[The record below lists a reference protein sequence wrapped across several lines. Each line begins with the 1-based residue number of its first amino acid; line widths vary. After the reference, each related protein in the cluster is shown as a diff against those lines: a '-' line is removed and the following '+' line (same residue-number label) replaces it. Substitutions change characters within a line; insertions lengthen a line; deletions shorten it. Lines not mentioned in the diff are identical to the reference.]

1 MTRLKAIQSRLAD
14 YCHPPVWNFEKPFLI
29 HHYICNIW
37 PSKVEHQTLLLRGV
51 AHFNER
57 KWPKNNDCPP
67 TVKYWK
73 VVMIIGKPTLW
84 GLSTDHNA
92 YCCFLL
98 WKKELIIHEGT
109 GSTRGHKFYM
119 GTQNESN
126 LEIWWRRLLILA
138 SNSNLKFSHMF
149 VQGSHAL

>member
-1 MTRLKAIQSRLAD
+1 M
-14 YCHPPVWNFEKPFLI
+14 
-29 HHYICNIW
+29 
-37 PSKVEHQTLLLRGV
+37 

-57 KWPKNNDCPP
+57 KWPKNNECPP

-126 LEIWWRRLLILA
+126 LEI
-138 SNSNLKFSHMF
+138 
-149 VQGSHAL
+149 